1 MKEAR
6 SQKSTCHAI
15 LFIWLSGKGKTVG
28 MDPCLPGLKM
38 GEGLTTKV
46 WVGIVRRS
54 GNVLCHDCAG
64 DYMTVCTY
72 QKFF

>member
-28 MDPCLPGLKM
+28 MDPRLPGLKM
-38 GEGLTTKV
+38 EEGLTTKV
-46 WVGIVRRS
+46 KAGIVRRS
-54 GNVLCHDCAG
+54 GNVLCHDCG
-64 DYMTVCTY
+64 DCVMIM
-72 QKFF
+72 

>member
-1 MKEAR
+1 M
-6 SQKSTCHAI
+6 
-15 LFIWLSGKGKTVG
+15 G

-38 GEGLTTKV
+38 GDGLTTKV
-46 WVGIVRRS
+46 WAGIVRRS